1 MATKVWVGT
10 DSGNEGNYGT
20 AANWSP
26 SGVPVAADDVII
38 ANSSQSIT
46 SGLDQSAVALTS
58 ITIDQSFTGV
68 IGSSDSDFLQV
79 AASNVILGQRRTNV
93 GTLTGSKRLNLD
105 LGSSTAAQVEIY
117 NTASSAQ
124 DANRTPLRL
133 KAVNASTDIKVFAG
147 SVSISDDSD
156 NSSTVGDIE
165 VNGGTV
171 NCGASVTLTNVIMNG
186 GTLNLQSS
194 IAGTAT
200 IKGGTL
206 NHYDDNAS
214 ASTIATLTVSDSGTV
229 NHYASGTI
237 TTLNLNGGTVDLTR
251 TQKSKTV
258 TTLTADTGGTLITDS
273 GTVTLTN
280 DVALASSTKMTISF
294 RS

>member
-10 DSGNEGNYGT
+10 DSGNEGDYGT

-26 SGVPVAADDVII
+26 SGVPIAADDVII
-38 ANSSQSIT
+38 ANSSQSILT
-46 SGLDQSAVALTS
+46 SLDQSGVALAS

-68 IGSSDSDFLQV
+68 IGTGASDFLQV
-79 AASNVILGQRRTNV
+79 AASTVIIGQRRGNT
-93 GTLTGSKRLNLD
+93 GTFTGSKRLNLD
-105 LGSSTAAQVEIY
+105 LGSGTAAQVEVY
-117 NTASSAQ
+117 GTASSSQ
-124 DANRTPLRL
+124 DTNRTPLRIQ
-133 KAVNASTDIKVFAG
+133 AGNASTDIKVFGG

-156 NSSTVGDIE
+156 DTSTVGDIE

-171 NCGASVTLTNVIMNG
+171 TAGAGMTLTNVIMNG
-186 GTLNLQSS
+186 GSLTLQSS

-206 NHYDDNAS
+206 NHYDSTS
-214 ASTIATLTVSDSGTV
+214 ASTIATLTVSDSGNV

-280 DVALASSTKMTISF
+280 DVALASSTKYTISF